1 MKTIRILL
9 ADDHVLVRA
18 GIRVLVQ
25 GLQDCEVV
33 GEAGNGR
40 EALKAIAELKP
51 DIVLM
56 DIMMPELNGL
66 DATARVAA
74 SHSGA
79 RVIILSMNADEMYV
93 RQALGAGAS
102 GYLLKNVSPN
112 EMELAIR
119 AVARG
124 ETYLSAAVSK
134 QIISG
139 FVQGKMPKSSV
150 QGELTPRQTEV
161 LKLVAEGLSTKQIA
175 AKLFISVKTVET
187 HRMQLMNTLEIH
199 DIAGLVRYAI
209 RTGLITPD
217 A

>member
-1 MKTIRILL
+1 MKTIRVLL

-33 GEAGNGR
+33 GEAGTGR
-40 EALKAIAELKP
+40 EALRAIESLKP

-66 DATARVAA
+66 DATARVVA
-74 SHSGA
+74 SHSGT

-93 RQALGAGAS
+93 RQALRAGAY
-102 GYLLKNVSPN
+102 GYLLKNVSPS
-112 EMELAIR
+112 ELELAIR

-124 ETYLSAAVSK
+124 DTYLSSSVSK
-134 QIISG
+134 HIISG
-139 FVQGKMPKSSV
+139 FVQGKKVRNSES
-150 QGELTPRQTEV
+150 GELTPRQTEV
-161 LKLVAEGLSTKQIA
+161 LQLVAEGHSTKQIA
-175 AKLFISVKTVET
+175 LKLFISVKTVET
-187 HRMQLMNTLEIH
+187 HRMQLMNTLDIH

>member
-1 MKTIRILL
+1 MKPIRIVL

-18 GIRVLVQ
+18 GIRALVQ
-25 GLQDCEVV
+25 GLKDCEVV
-33 GEAGNGR
+33 GEADNGR
-40 EALKAIAELKP
+40 EALKTIDALKP

-74 SHSGA
+74 GRSGA
-79 RVIILSMNADEMYV
+79 RVIILSMNADENYV
-93 RQALGAGAS
+93 RQAMRAGAS
-102 GYLLKNVSPN
+102 GYLLKNVSPA
-112 EMELAIR
+112 ELELAIR

-124 ETYLSAAVSK
+124 DTYLSSAVSK
-134 QIISG
+134 HVISG
-139 FVQGKMPKSSV
+139 FIQRADARSASP
-150 QGELTPRQTEV
+150 ELTPRQTEV
-161 LKLVAEGLSTKQIA
+161 LQLVAEGHSTKQIA
-175 AKLFISVKTVET
+175 MKLHISVKTVET
-187 HRMQLMNTLEIH
+187 HRMTLMNTLDIH